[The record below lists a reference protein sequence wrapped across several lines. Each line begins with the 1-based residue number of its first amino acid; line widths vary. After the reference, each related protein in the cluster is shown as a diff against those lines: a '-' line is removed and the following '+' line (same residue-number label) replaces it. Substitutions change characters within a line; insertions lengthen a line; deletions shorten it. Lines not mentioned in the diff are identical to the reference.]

1 MQFWLVTTNH
11 LEDKIWFKDD
21 EDFVAGMNIPPIL
34 TATTSVQIL
43 SFILM
48 SNHVHFVLSCSKE
61 EAKSFI
67 HRFKKMYSQRYW
79 KKYGTNSLLRNNDVD
94 IRELFW
100 GDESLERGIAYVQMN
115 SYAANIC
122 LNSAEYPWGT
132 GDAFF
137 RTQKR
142 GGVPAGQFGVRA
154 LFRIIHS
161 YVRLPSTYLF
171 NERGY
176 VDPASYVQVEFVES
190 LYGTPK
196 RMNYFLYNSS
206 KAKMVK
212 EVPSFDDQ
220 LVASGLKS
228 LCASLF
234 REKDYF
240 KLSESQQ
247 SEILKQAR
255 FRFSSEPHQL
265 ARISG
270 IPLNE
275 VCRLLEL
282 L

>member
-1 MQFWLVTTNH
+1 M
-11 LEDKIWFKDD
+11 
-21 EDFVAGMNIPPIL
+21 AGMNIPPIL
-34 TATTSVQIL
+34 TATTSVRIL

-48 SNHVHFVLSCSKE
+48 SNHVHFVLLCSKE

-67 HRFKKMYSQRYW
+67 NRFKKMYSQRYW
-79 KKYGTNSLLRNNDVD
+79 KKYGTNSLLRENDVD

-122 LNSAEYPWGT
+122 LNPAEYPWGT

-137 RTQKR
+137 RAQER
-142 GGVPAGQFGVRA
+142 GGVPACQFGVRA
-154 LFRIIHS
+154 LFRLIHS

-176 VDPASYVQVEFVES
+176 VDPASYAQVEFVES

-196 RMNYFLYNSS
+196 RMNFFLQNSS

-212 EVPSFDDQ
+212 ETPSFDDQ
-220 LVASGLKS
+220 LVTSGLKS

-234 REKDYF
+234 REKDF
-240 KLSESQQ
+240 SNLSESQQ
-247 SEILKQAR
+247 SEILKQVR
-255 FRFSSEPHQL
+255 YRFSSEPHQL

-270 IPLNE
+270 VPLNE
-275 VCRLLEL
+275 ACRLLEL
-282 L
+282 I

>member
-1 MQFWLVTTNH
+1 MQFWLVTTDH
-11 LEDKIWFKDD
+11 LEDKIWFKDE

-48 SNHVHFVLSCSKE
+48 SNHVHFVLLCSKE
-61 EAKSFI
+61 EARSFI
-67 HRFKKMYSQRYW
+67 SRFKKMYSQRYW
-79 KKYGTNSLLRNNDVD
+79 KKYGTNSLLRDNGVD

-122 LNSAEYPWGT
+122 LNPAEYSWGT
-132 GDAFF
+132 GDSFF

-142 GGVPAGQFGVRA
+142 GGVPASQFGVRA
-154 LFRIIHS
+154 LFRLIHS
-161 YVRLPSTYLF
+161 YVRLPTTYKF
-171 NERGY
+171 IERGY
-176 VDPASYVQVEFVES
+176 VDPASYVQVNFVES

-196 RMNYFLYNSS
+196 RMNYYLQNSS
-206 KAKMVK
+206 KARMVK

-228 LCASLF
+228 LCSSLF
-234 REKDYF
+234 REKDFF
-240 KLSESQQ
+240 KLPENQQ
-247 SEILKQAR
+247 SEILKQVR
-255 FRFSSEPHQL
+255 YRFSSDPHQL

-270 IPLNE
+270 VSSNE
-275 VCRLLEL
+275 ICRLLEL
-282 L
+282 F